1 MFEFVIWEL
10 LKQFGYLNV
19 QSSKLRGRGASHQI
33 DAFGELAIPTAFMY
47 PIRLICECK
56 CYSENYKV
64 RLPHIRNFVGVM
76 KDISEN
82 YIVYKSGERNVAK
95 RHNDVGCFF
104 SASSFTIDAQ
114 EYAWAHNI
122 FIISFNNNSKLKYII
137 KDIKTFV
144 NNTQLKNKTKKEI
157 IRQFKESNFSFSE
170 DKNISVAIGII
181 DGVYPVTLIG
191 NQKWLYDID
200 NMTDNLSEIILA
212 EKTQRKSNKF
222 DTLFTLNVRG
232 EKINFTLPNIIA
244 NKIKNRVD
252 QTNSG
257 EQIFTIDIPYI
268 RNINDNSI
276 RRFVKI
282 IVKLPNYEKEE
293 YKKHIQ
299 IVQEENLR

>member
-1 MFEFVIWEL
+1 
-10 LKQFGYLNV
+10 
-19 QSSKLRGRGASHQI
+19 
-33 DAFGELAIPTAFMY
+33 MY

-64 RLPHIRNFVGVM
+64 GLPHIRNFVGVM

-82 YIVYKSGERNVAK
+82 YIVYKSGERNVAE

-137 KDIKTFV
+137 NDIKMFV
-144 NNTQLKNKTKKEI
+144 NNIQLKNKNKKEI
-157 IRQFKESNFSFSE
+157 INQFKKRDFSFSE

-200 NMTDNLSEIILA
+200 NMTDNFSEIILA
-212 EKTQRKSNKF
+212 EKTKRRSNKF

-232 EKINFTLPNIIA
+232 KSINFTLPNIIA
-244 NKIKNRVD
+244 NKIKNRVN

-268 RNINDNSI
+268 RNINNYSI

-282 IVKLPNYEKEE
+282 KVKLPNYEKEK

-299 IVQEENLR
+299 IVQEENLNDNETN